1 MWNSRPY
8 LPALW
13 VDNLTAEDLRTS
25 PNTATAQTAR
35 NLRPG
40 GSFLSIIS
48 SQCGTDDA
56 PDVEQLAKLGHD
68 STLSAGGFPRGM
80 SCRSSHV
87 EIRNQTMA
95 LIEDGELAQLL
106 SKART
111 CSRKPSKNGRSLI
124 GRRG

>member
-25 PNTATAQTAR
+25 PNTAPAQTAR
-35 NLRPG
+35 SLRPD

-56 PDVEQLAKLGHD
+56 PDVEQLAKLGHG
-68 STLSAGGFPRGM
+68 STLSVGGFPRGM
-80 SCRSSHV
+80 V
-87 EIRNQTMA
+87 EIGNQTRA
-95 LIEDGELAQLL
+95 RIEDGELAQLL
-106 SKART
+106 SKLRT

-124 GRRG
+124 GRARLDF

>member
-56 PDVEQLAKLGHD
+56 PDVEQLAKLGHG
-68 STLSAGGFPRGM
+68 STLSAAVFREGWLRY
-80 SCRSSHV
+80 
-87 EIRNQTMA
+87 ET
-95 LIEDGELAQLL
+95 
-106 SKART
+106 
-111 CSRKPSKNGRSLI
+111 
-124 GRRG
+124 RRGHASRTANWQNYFRRLEPVAGSRARANDR

>member
-1 MWNSRPY
+1 
-8 LPALW
+8 
-13 VDNLTAEDLRTS
+13 VDNLTAEDITTS

-56 PDVEQLAKLGHD
+56 PDVEQLAKLGHGLK
-68 STLSAGGFPRGM
+68 LSGRFSETGM
-80 SCRSSHV
+80 SCGSSHV
-87 EIRNQTMA
+87 GIRNQTMA
-95 LIEDGELAQLL
+95 RIQDGDLAQLL

-111 CSRKPSKNGRSLI
+111 CSRKPSKSGRSLI